1 MASESMSEADMPQI
15 EDPGEYNQRR
25 RLKAIGDARQTAR
38 EAILYL
44 QSGADLG
51 QYEDP
56 TSFAYAAV
64 QGFAMEIEWLVRQ
77 YGGERYF
84 TEELGPVQIG
94 PPDTTEFYN
103 RDTQGGRFLGM
114 SKLQSKKISIQGL
127 YDSKGTGAGFV
138 NYQPRLSRTWKTV
151 VDDPKKGPE
160 NKTATVT
167 AKMPAQVIINANSLC
182 NRFIS
187 ETDLDAKIEKQKP
200 HGEV

>member
-1 MASESMSEADMPQI
+1 
-15 EDPGEYNQRR
+15 
-25 RLKAIGDARQTAR
+25 
-38 EAILYL
+38 
-44 QSGADLG
+44 
-51 QYEDP
+51 
-56 TSFAYAAV
+56 
-64 QGFAMEIEWLVRQ
+64 
-77 YGGERYF
+77 
-84 TEELGPVQIG
+84 
-94 PPDTTEFYN
+94 
-103 RDTQGGRFLGM
+103 M